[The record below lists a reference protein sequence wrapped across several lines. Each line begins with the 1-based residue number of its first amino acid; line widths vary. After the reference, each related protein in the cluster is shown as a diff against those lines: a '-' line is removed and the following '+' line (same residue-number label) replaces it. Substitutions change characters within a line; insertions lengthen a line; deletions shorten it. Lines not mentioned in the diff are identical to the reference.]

1 MAPIAERPFCCRS
14 PHHRRERSHSGNRHY
29 TSFALAEGAGA
40 ITDLQRLTVS
50 LRGGFEQ
57 QDGCMLFSFT
67 GQLDAYSDKQF
78 LAFIEEHLTS
88 TPQPLV
94 IDLSRIDFID
104 SSGLGVLVQLAKQC
118 NEQGLQF
125 LVVGNA
131 RVVQTVKLVRLE
143 EFLHLQPDLDTALGS
158 IAA

>member
-1 MAPIAERPFCCRS
+1 M
-14 PHHRRERSHSGNRHY
+14 
-29 TSFALAEGAGA
+29 
-40 ITDLQRLTVS
+40 TVS

-57 QDGCMLFSFT
+57 QDGCMLFRFT

-78 LAFIEEHLTS
+78 LAFVGDHLTS

-104 SSGLGVLVQLAKQC
+104 SSGLGGLVQLAKLC
-118 NEQGLQF
+118 NGQGLQF

-158 IAA
+158 LAA